1 MDKQA
6 KVVLSGPRTEDT
18 ARTEDIDLLIISDNI
33 KQQNLGQKSD
43 GIPGKSWV
51 SRKIDLVLSTTQLS
65 DTFARIAFEQGEVL

>member
-33 KQQNLGQKSD
+33 KQQDLGQIRWHPWEKL
-43 GIPGKSWV
+43 GEQE
-51 SRKIDLVLSTTQLS
+51 IDLLLSTTQLS